1 MSGANDTDSTTMVIF
16 GITGDLSV
24 RKLLPA
30 LFNLE
35 CRGRLPA
42 STRVVGFARRERSI
56 EEVRELLRE
65 GVAST
70 GDLDGHVAEWE
81 QFARRIT
88 YVSGDLTNTD
98 DYRKLDGHLDG
109 FEGSGSSGRV
119 YYLSVAPNLYDR
131 CVTELG
137 AAGMA
142 QEGGDDWRRVVIEKP
157 FGHDG
162 VSAAALDR
170 TVQGVFDESQ
180 VYRID
185 HYVGKETVQN
195 LLYFRFLNSIFEPIW
210 NRNYIECVQISALEE
225 VGVEGRVDFYDQTG
239 VVRDMFQNHL
249 LQVLAMVAMEPPI
262 SLDADAL
269 RNEKTKVLQ
278 AIRCPE
284 PEHAVR
290 AQYEGYT
297 SLQGV
302 APGSTTP
309 TYAAMMLRIDNW
321 RWQGVPFFLRS
332 GKALSA
338 KSTDVVIQF
347 REPPHLLTGTDQD
360 AETAKVEPNILALR
374 LQPDEGMHLRFMTK
388 VPGGGTAT
396 RPVDMRFNY
405 DDSFEGVAI
414 PDAYVQLLDDVLR
427 GDPSLFTRSD
437 NIHAAW
443 AVVDPLLEYWKSDE
457 ASPPALYR
465 VGSDG
470 PVESDAMLANEG
482 QRWLPG

>member
-1 MSGANDTDSTTMVIF
+1 MNDTKNADSTTIVIF
-16 GITGDLSV
+16 GITGDLAA

-30 LFNLE
+30 LFNLA
-35 CRGRLPA
+35 CLGRLPE
-42 STRVVGFARRERSI
+42 STRIVGFARRERSD
-56 EEVRELLRE
+56 ENVRELLRE
-65 GVAST
+65 SVASV
-70 GDLDGHVAEWE
+70 GGMDGHHSEWDE
-81 QFARRIT
+81 FARGIT
-88 YVSGDLTNTD
+88 YISGDLTDTD
-98 DYRKLDGHLDG
+98 DYRKLDAHLMAL
-109 FEGSGSSGRV
+109 EGSGSTGRI
-119 YYLSVAPNLYDR
+119 YYLSVAPNLYAR
-131 CVTELG
+131 CVKELG
-137 AAGMA
+137 AAGMSR
-142 QEGGDDWRRVVIEKP
+142 ENGDDWRRVVIEKP
-157 FGHDG
+157 FGNDG
-162 VSAAALDR
+162 GSAAALDR
-170 TVQGVFDESQ
+170 DVQAVFDESQ

-195 LLYFRFLNSIFEPIW
+195 LMYFRFLNSIFEPLW
-210 NRNYIECVQISALEE
+210 NRNYIESVQISALEE

-249 LQVLAMVAMEPPI
+249 LQVLAMIAMEPPSSI
-262 SLDADAL
+262 DADAL
-269 RNEKTKVLQ
+269 RNEKTKVLR
-278 AIRCPE
+278 AVRCPE

-297 SLQGV
+297 SLPGV

-309 TYAAMMLRIDNW
+309 TYAAMMLHIDNW

-332 GKALSA
+332 GKSLST

-347 REPPHLLTGTDQD
+347 REPPHLLMGADEGSAA
-360 AETAKVEPNILALR
+360 AEIEPNTLALR
-374 LQPDEGMHLRFMTK
+374 LQPDEGMHLRFMSK

-405 DDSFEGVAI
+405 DDTFEGRAI

-443 AVVDPLLEYWKSDE
+443 AVVDPLLEAWSGDD

-470 PVESDAMLANEG
+470 PSQADAMLAHEG
-482 QRWLPG
+482 QRWLPV

>member
-1 MSGANDTDSTTMVIF
+1 MTASHDTDSTTMVIF

-30 LFNLE
+30 LFNLA
-35 CRGRLPA
+35 CRERLPA
-42 STRVVGFARRERSI
+42 STRVVGFARRQRSI

-65 GVAST
+65 GVAAT
-70 GDLDGHVAEWE
+70 GGMQGRMAEWE
-81 QFARRIT
+81 KFAERIT
-88 YVSGDLTNTD
+88 YIAGDLTNTD
-98 DYRKLDGHLDG
+98 DYRKLDAHLNTL
-109 FEGSGSSGRV
+109 EGSGSSGRV
-119 YYLSVAPNLYDR
+119 YYLSVAPSLYDR

-142 QEGGDDWRRVVIEKP
+142 HEDGGDWRRVVIEKP

-210 NRNYIECVQISALEE
+210 NRNYVECVQISALEE

-249 LQVLAMVAMEPPI
+249 LQILAMVAMEPPI
-262 SLDADAL
+262 SLEADAL
-269 RNEKTKVLQ
+269 RNEKTKVLK
-278 AIRCPE
+278 AIRGIE
-284 PEHAVR
+284 PDHAVR

-297 SLQGV
+297 SLPGV

-309 TYAAMMLRIDNW
+309 TYAAMTLRIDNW

-347 REPPHLLTGTDQD
+347 REPPHLLMGADRDSGTAQI
-360 AETAKVEPNILALR
+360 EPNTLSLR

-396 RPVDMRFNY
+396 RPVDMSFSY

-443 AVVDPLLEYWKSDE
+443 AVVDPLLEYWQSDE
-457 ASPPALYR
+457 APPPALYR
-465 VGSDG
+465 VGSNG
-470 PVESDAMLANEG
+470 PSQADTMLADEG

>member
-1 MSGANDTDSTTMVIF
+1 MQSADATTIVIF
-16 GITGDLSV
+16 GITGDLAA

-30 LFNLE
+30 LFNLA
-35 CRGRLPA
+35 CLGRLPE
-42 STRVVGFARRERSI
+42 STRIVGFARRERSD

-65 GVAST
+65 GVTSV
-70 GDLDGHVAEWE
+70 GGMDGHLPEWDE
-81 QFARRIT
+81 FARGIT
-88 YVSGDLTNTD
+88 YISGDLTDTD
-98 DYRKLDGHLDG
+98 DYRKLDAHLTA
-109 FEGSGSSGRV
+109 FEGSGSTGRI
-119 YYLSVAPNLYDR
+119 YYLSVAPNLYAR

-137 AAGMA
+137 AAGMSR
-142 QEGGDDWRRVVIEKP
+142 ENGEDWRRVIIEKP
-157 FGHDG
+157 FGNDG

-170 TVQGVFDESQ
+170 DVQAVFDESQ

-195 LLYFRFLNSIFEPIW
+195 LLYFRFLNSIFEPLW
-210 NRNYIECVQISALEE
+210 NRNYIESVQISALEE

-249 LQVLAMVAMEPPI
+249 LQVLAMIAMEPPNSI
-262 SLDADAL
+262 DADAL

-297 SLQGV
+297 SLPGV

-332 GKALSA
+332 GKALST
-338 KSTDVVIQF
+338 KSTEVVIQF
-347 REPPHLLTGTDQD
+347 REPPHLLMGAGQD
-360 AETAKVEPNILALR
+360 SEAARIEPNILALR
-374 LQPDEGMHLRFMTK
+374 LQPDEGMHLRFMSK

-405 DDSFEGVAI
+405 DDTFEGQAI
-414 PDAYVQLLDDVLR
+414 PDSYVQLLDDVLR

-443 AVVDPLLEYWKSDE
+443 AVVDPLLEAWNDGN
-457 ASPPALYR
+457 APPPALYR

-470 PVESDAMLANEG
+470 PSQADAMLANEG